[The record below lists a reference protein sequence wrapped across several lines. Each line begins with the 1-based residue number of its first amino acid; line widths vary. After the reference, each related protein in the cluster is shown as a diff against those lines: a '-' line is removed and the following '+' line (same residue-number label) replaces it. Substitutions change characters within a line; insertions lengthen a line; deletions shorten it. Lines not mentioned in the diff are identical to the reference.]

1 MVHRVSQ
8 YFRSPASQ
16 GPSRLRA
23 ERRDGFAR
31 PVGAIEPLE
40 ERRLMAVSLQ
50 FEGLVNASR
59 FPLNQTETA
68 IAVNRVDTN
77 KIFLASNQGGFVGTD
92 EGPNDP
98 INESGLFVS
107 RSSDNGTT
115 WTPRL
120 IAADADGNG
129 VSDDGFP
136 IACCDPSVSYDE
148 FGNLFLAYLAINPL
162 SGVHSVVVLTSSDD
176 GQTFTQIG
184 DFHGEGDLVDR
195 CEVTAA
201 HGMVWVSF
209 VDFLASSSANP
220 FAFGSEMA
228 VGAPVTG
235 LGQIGQFITPQQL
248 PQSGPASG
256 GAESPNLGH
265 INIGPNGEVMATYQS
280 VESAQHAKIY
290 VNTDPDGLG
299 PAPFGNAVFVD
310 DTQVGAKE
318 TIPGQPERGLSA
330 VPTLAYDRSTGPHR
344 GRVYITYTQEVSEDR
359 TDSIGRPIGATGDT
373 DVVLRYSDD
382 NGAAW
387 SPGIRVNDDPVTT
400 ASSQFLQRVAVDP
413 VTGAIAVGWLDS
425 RDNASGPG
433 ADQQVGY
440 YLTVGRAAG
449 NGVDFAPNVR
459 LNVGASNARLSGN
472 FGNDYGDYTGLDFY
486 NSVVWAAY
494 PDNSNSTRDNPAG
507 ALRAFDDYAA
517 RVRLLPDTT
526 PAEPPFVTAAS
537 PLSPTPVKPVTLV
550 KKGKFYNMK
559 VSYTNP
565 SGINLSTLGDND
577 LLVTGP
583 NGFSQAMQFL
593 KAARKA
599 KGTNVIATYR
609 LPAPG
614 GKWEVAENG
623 VYTVTLA
630 AGSVAATNGTVTDAG
645 TLNKF
650 VVNVPTKTG
659 KQNRREIDEQW
670 SHYRPHHGPTG
681 ESEEEREEREHE
693 GLGGDDD
700 KRDDSATSLLEA

>member
-1 MVHRVSQ
+1 
-8 YFRSPASQ
+8 
-16 GPSRLRA
+16 
-23 ERRDGFAR
+23 
-31 PVGAIEPLE
+31 
-40 ERRLMAVSLQ
+40 MAVSLQ

-68 IAVNRVDTN
+68 IAINRVDTN
-77 KIFLASNQGGFVGTD
+77 KIFLASNQGAFVGTD

-98 INESGLFVS
+98 INETGLFIS

-115 WTPRL
+115 WTPRI

-148 FGNLFLAYLAINPL
+148 FGNLFLAYIARNPL
-162 SGVHSVVVLTSSDD
+162 SGATSTVVLTSADD
-176 GQTFTQIG
+176 GQTFTMIG
-184 DFHGEGDLVDR
+184 DFHGEGSLIDR

-201 HGMVWVSF
+201 HGQVWVTF
-209 VDFLASSSANP
+209 VDFLATSP
-220 FAFGSEMA
+220 DHPGETDSEMA

-235 LGQIGQFITPQQL
+235 LGQVGQFITPQQL

-256 GAESPNLGH
+256 GQHQP
-265 INIGPNGEVMATYQS
+265 NIGHVSIGPDGQVMATYQS
-280 VESAQHAKIY
+280 FEGNVHEKIW
-290 VNTDPDGLG
+290 VNTDPDGVG

-310 DTQVGAKE
+310 DTQVGTKE

-330 VPTLAYDRSTGPHR
+330 VATVAYDRSPGPHR
-344 GRVYITYTQEVSEDR
+344 GRAYLVYAQEVSEDR

-373 DVVLRYSDD
+373 DVILRYSDD
-382 NGAAW
+382 NGATW
-387 SPGIRVNDDPVTT
+387 SPGIRVNDDPITSG
-400 ASSQFLQRVAVDP
+400 ASQFLQRVAVDP

-433 ADQQVGY
+433 ANQQVGY
-440 YLTVGRAAG
+440 YMTVGRAAG

-526 PAEPPFVTAAS
+526 PAEPPFVTPAS

-550 KKGKFYNMK
+550 RKGKFYNMK

-670 SHYRPHHGPTG
+670 AHYRPHHGPSG
-681 ESEEEREEREHE
+681 ESEEEREEREHA
-693 GLGGDDD
+693 GLGGDPD
-700 KRDDSATSLLEA
+700 KRDESATSLLEE